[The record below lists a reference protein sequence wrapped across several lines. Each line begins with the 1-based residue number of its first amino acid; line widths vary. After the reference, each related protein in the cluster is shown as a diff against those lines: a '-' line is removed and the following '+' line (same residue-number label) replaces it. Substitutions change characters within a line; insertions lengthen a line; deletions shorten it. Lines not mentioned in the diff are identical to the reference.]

1 MKKACDSGKCSCK
14 GEKGKE
20 SHFHQACAAMGTEC
34 SSVKLDCAPTTAT
47 CDGKG
52 VSWPAP
58 VSAVEADKKEKKDTK
73 DKKDEKKEKGGKQ
86 AKKDEKYVAVG
97 KHDAKVKEV
106 QSRGHHDF
114 ARGIIVTMVLLSIT
128 IAMAAS
134 ANAIVSKNTWSVID
148 FVIVTFLALSWF
160 IVVGHSFDYFK
171 VIGLTKVLVHMLVS
185 IAFLLTSIFVSFHLK
200 KTKGLESTS
209 IFNGIFTPL
218 VMWIN
223 AGFVQTVQ
231 QQDSTALAVF
241 GHLMVLVIYY
251 AVLAVAMFY
260 LSSKATEKGWGDDTI
275 GHMTGGALA
284 GGFVLWLHMVITGSF
299 QAATGTHKNPPT
311 IDQTVIMLCLSAVFL
326 AADIVVS
333 PILKKIVSNLP
344 ASKYWIGRILDVVVQ
359 FIGFLPR
366 FSFVFSL
373 AHLIV
378 ENLGYS
384 DGAVAAQLHMAL
396 ACTAVGIVMI
406 LVAAYVP
413 AVKNNEDLTSV
424 LVGLG
429 GFIVGVAWSGMLDNS
444 VDMMV
449 KGGGYS
455 HPFEIKLGITAMLTA
470 FVFPVYCF
478 TLKPIIT
485 SKGC

>member
-1 MKKACDSGKCSCK
+1 
-14 GEKGKE
+14 
-20 SHFHQACAAMGTEC
+20 
-34 SSVKLDCAPTTAT
+34 
-47 CDGKG
+47 
-52 VSWPAP
+52 
-58 VSAVEADKKEKKDTK
+58 
-73 DKKDEKKEKGGKQ
+73 
-86 AKKDEKYVAVG
+86 
-97 KHDAKVKEV
+97 
-106 QSRGHHDF
+106 
-114 ARGIIVTMVLLSIT
+114 
-128 IAMAAS
+128 
-134 ANAIVSKNTWSVID
+134 
-148 FVIVTFLALSWF
+148 
-160 IVVGHSFDYFK
+160 
-171 VIGLTKVLVHMLVS
+171 LVS

-200 KTKGLESTS
+200 KSKGMESVS

-455 HPFEIKLGITAMLTA
+455 HPFEVKLGITAMLTA
-470 FVFPVYCF
+470 FVFPVYCYA
-478 TLKPIIT
+478 LKPIIT